1 MTPTDRSGR
10 RLRQQGAATLIVVM
24 VLFFI
29 ISLVAAYTNRSLIFE
44 QRTSLN
50 QYRSSQALEVA
61 DAGLE
66 WAISQLNFE
75 RLESVTNQCFK
86 NANLAGTPPSF
97 RERYLNINTTTG
109 KITPRANPA
118 GGGVELTPSCVWT
131 GGTGWSCS
139 CPTTG
144 APVLTAPTAAG
155 VWPAFRV
162 RFRTVLGTGTPT
174 VPQQPSAVWVD
185 VVGCTRLD
193 PTGSADPCLTF
204 DGQGTLNEGRAVV
217 SSIVTLAGNA
227 AGLPQAALTV
237 FGTVTATAALSVYN
251 TQPSGS
257 GITVHASGPVA
268 SAAASSLVLRSSPGT
283 PATTS
288 WIEDDAKLNPPAA
301 PPPTASAPL
310 STAFTARERMFAMIF
325 RMRPETFRTQQAAV
339 EIPCPA
345 GCTAAVV
352 RAALAAN
359 PGRPLWLTGTLSVD
373 TAGPIGSAAEPALLV
388 INGHLEFTGAGT
400 GVNIYGLVY
409 TRLPVPNPAGL
420 IGWATN
426 GAGQINGAMVS
437 EGDVSGTGTATI
449 VYEPE
454 VLNRLRYTVGSF
466 VRVPGSWRDFR

>member
-1 MTPTDRSGR
+1 MTPTGRSQR

-61 DAGLE
+61 EAGLE
-66 WAISQLNFE
+66 WAVSQLNFG
-75 RLESVTNQCFK
+75 RLERVTNQCLK
-86 NANLAGTPPSF
+86 NADLSATPPPASF
-97 RERYLNINTTTG
+97 RERYLNIDTTTG
-109 KITPRANPA
+109 KITARPDPA
-118 GGGVELTPSCVWT
+118 GVVTELTPSCVWT
-131 GGTGWSCS
+131 GATGWFCS
-139 CPTTG
+139 CPSTG
-144 APVLTAPTAAG
+144 APVLAAPTAAG

-162 RFRTVLGTGTPT
+162 RFRPVIGSGTPP
-174 VPQQPSAVWVD
+174 VPVQPSAVWVD

-193 PTGSADPCLTF
+193 PAGSADPCLTF
-204 DGQGTLNEGRAVV
+204 DGQGTLNEGRAVI

-237 FGTVTATAALSVYN
+237 FGSVTATGLSVYN
-251 TQPSGS
+251 TLPNGS
-257 GITVHASGPVA
+257 GITVHAGGPVI
-268 SAAASSLVLRSSPGT
+268 SSSLVLRSSPGT
-283 PATTS
+283 PAATS
-288 WIEDDAKLNPPAA
+288 LIQSDAALIPAA
-301 PPPTASAPL
+301 AAP
-310 STAFTARERMFAMIF
+310 FTAAERMFATVF

-339 EIPCPA
+339 EIPCPT

-359 PGRPLWLTGTLSVD
+359 PGRPLWLTGSLSVD

-388 INGHLEFTGAGT
+388 VNGHLEFIGAGAGT

-409 TRLPVPNPAGL
+409 TRIPVPNPAGL
-420 IGWATN
+420 TGWATN
-426 GAGQINGAMVS
+426 GAGQINGAVVS
-437 EGDVSGTGTATI
+437 EGDVSGAGTATI
-449 VYEPE
+449 VYDPD

>member
-1 MTPTDRSGR
+1 MTR
-10 RLRQQGAATLIVVM
+10 RAGTQTRLQQQGAATLIVVM

-44 QRTSLN
+44 QRTSTN

-61 DAGLE
+61 EAGLE

-75 RLESVTNQCFK
+75 RLESVTNQCLK
-86 NANLAGTPPSF
+86 NADLSGALPIPASF
-97 RERYLNINTTTG
+97 RERYLNIDTTTG
-109 KITPRANPA
+109 KITPGPDPA
-118 GGGVELTPSCVWT
+118 APLTELTPSCVWTGGVRVGGVWT

-139 CPTTG
+139 CPSTG
-144 APVLTAPTAAG
+144 APALTAPTAAG

-204 DGQGTLNEGRAVV
+204 TGQGTLNEGRAVI
-217 SSIVTLAGNA
+217 SSIVTLTGNA

-237 FGTVTATAALSVYN
+237 FGPVTATGLSVYN
-251 TQPSGS
+251 TLPNGS
-257 GITVHASGPVA
+257 GITVHAGGPV
-268 SAAASSLVLRSSPGT
+268 SSSLVLRSSPGT
-283 PATTS
+283 PAADS
-288 WIEDDAKLNPPAA
+288 LRQSDAALIPAA
-301 PPPTASAPL
+301 AAP
-310 STAFTARERMFAMIF
+310 FTAAERRFATIF

-339 EIPCPA
+339 EIPCTA
-345 GCTAAVV
+345 GVCTASAV
-352 RAALAAN
+352 RTALAAN
-359 PGRPLWLTGTLSVD
+359 PGRPLWLPGTLSVD
-373 TAGPIGSAAEPALLV
+373 TAGPIGSAAAPALLV
-388 INGHLEFTGAGT
+388 INGHLEFTGAGD

-409 TRLPVPNPAGL
+409 TRLPVPNPLGL
-420 IGWATN
+420 TEWATK

-437 EGDVSGTGTATI
+437 EGGVGGSGTATI

-454 VLNRLRYTVGSF
+454 ILNRLRYTVGSF